1 MNGLGPTNPPIATAA
16 LGASAEPFNRVQD
29 GVSVSLG
36 DVSATVLYAGVAPM
50 YQGIYQINV
59 LPNSPL
65 SNRLTV
71 SVDGITSNS
80 VTLPVPA
87 GTNVTNLTGSIDGL
101 YPATGP
107 SSAGALTF
115 TALLNAATF
124 QTSFDIVPGAKP
136 FQITAR
142 SSTFGTNGLSPTAVI
157 SVDPVLNTWQATLTV
172 PAALARA
179 YQFSSPIFDL
189 LTGAPF
195 PGNVVPLS
203 RLDPA
208 AVMAIGSLPLP
219 TTPSSDGFDA
229 TFSASGTLPAVGPFR
244 INSATLSEL
253 ANFGGFVQLSGPFYP
268 SSFTTTYQLFVDGL
282 LVASKTAVI
291 STP

>member
-1 MNGLGPTNPPIATAA
+1 
-16 LGASAEPFNRVQD
+16 
-29 GVSVSLG
+29 
-36 DVSATVLYAGVAPM
+36 M

-59 LPNSPL
+59 LPNGPL

-71 SVDGITSNS
+71 FVDGLTSNS

-101 YPATGP
+101 YPATTGL
-107 SSAGALTF
+107 SSAGPLTF

-124 QTSFDIVPGAKP
+124 ETSFDIVPDAKP

-142 SSTFGTNGLSPTAVI
+142 SSTFGTNGFSPTAVI

-172 PAALARA
+172 PAAPARA
-179 YQFSSPIFDL
+179 YQFSSPIYDL

-195 PGNVVPLS
+195 PGNVIPLT
-203 RLDPA
+203 RRDPA
-208 AVMAIGSLPLP
+208 AVMAIDSLALP

-244 INSATLSEL
+244 INSTTLSEL
-253 ANFGGFVQLSGPFYP
+253 ANFGGFVQLPGRFYGSG